1 MSTPH
6 REMLMPTPPTEE
18 TDATTQEFLRL
29 LRSSSKEDEDHE
41 GFNFATSLENEARL
55 QEIKTTPLFSNQIR
69 LALNPEKMRLLGS
82 LEQVA
87 FPQYGLLGVRQQ
99 SYGSQQLESELL
111 LVEHNLIM
119 ANMNA
124 PWSAFICGSQ
134 GGGKSHTLSCLLE
147 NSLLASSPASV
158 NPQPLAGLVF
168 HYDHFTSAESTQL
181 CEAAYLC
188 SSGVPVRILVS
199 PSNYAV
205 MHKLYNNPPGLPEGA
220 PKPQVVPLYFKEE
233 QLNVTRMMTLMV
245 MNETHDPPLYME
257 VLYKVLREMAMQS
270 NGSPGV
276 NYRDFITRIG
286 SQGFSRQQNGPLN
299 LRLQLL
305 ESFLADKMQSRDT
318 STLLDDIFK
327 SSQGTLTIVDLSCP
341 FVNGNDA
348 CALFTI
354 CLSIFMEHR
363 AECGRIVAIDE
374 AHKVSVTTSSMCQR
388 LTDLVSYK
396 IRRSSETNRSA
407 HFPDP
412 PTASFG
418 YPCCDRNTR
427 AHSLSSTN

>member
-1 MSTPH
+1 MTSPY
-6 REMLMPTPPTEE
+6 REALMPTPPTDE
-18 TDATTQEFLRL
+18 TDTTTQEFLRL
-29 LRSSSKEDEDHE
+29 LHSSSREDEDHE

-69 LALNPEKMRLLGS
+69 LALTPEKMRLLGS

-99 SYGSQQLESELL
+99 SYGGQQLEADDLP
-111 LVEHNLIM
+111 VEHNLIM

-158 NPQPLAGLVF
+158 NPKPLAGLVF

-188 SSGVPVRILVS
+188 SSGVPVRVLVS
-199 PSNYAV
+199 PSNYAT
-205 MHKLYNNPPGLPEGA
+205 MHKLYNNLPGLPEGA

-245 MNETHDPPLYME
+245 MNEAHDPPLYME
-257 VLYKVLREMAMQS
+257 VIYKVLRDMAMQS
-270 NGSPGV
+270 DGSPGV
-276 NYRDFITRIG
+276 NYRDFTSRLHT
-286 SQGFSRQQNGPLN
+286 QGFSRQQNAPLN

-305 ESFLADKMQSRDT
+305 ESFLADKMQSRES

-354 CLSIFMEHR
+354 CLSIFMEYR

-374 AHKVSVTTSSMCQR
+374 AHKVNVTTPFMYRR
-388 LTDLVSYK
+388 LTCLVSYT
-396 IRRSSETNRSA
+396 IRRSAETNRST

-412 PTASFG
+412 PTTSLS
-418 YPCCDRNTR
+418 YPCCDCNPG
-427 AHSLSSTN
+427 AHSLPSTN